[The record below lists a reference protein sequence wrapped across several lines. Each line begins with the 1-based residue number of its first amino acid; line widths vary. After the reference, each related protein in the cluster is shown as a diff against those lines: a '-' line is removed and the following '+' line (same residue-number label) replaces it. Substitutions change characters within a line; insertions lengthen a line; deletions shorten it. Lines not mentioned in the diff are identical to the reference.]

1 MRPPYGRKLAMEG
14 EKQRRKS
21 FAGFDL
27 PSTSFDWNDD
37 QIHAYKGA
45 RDGLGMDALKAE
57 QYVNTHTPLS
67 KPSGQA
73 NLFYKPDAPTA
84 FEQDLYQ
91 KLKDRPKP
99 AGIKPDDGPSVQ
111 FASQSGHVISREG
124 TTTKPQA
131 APSNAPT
138 LFGETAQLGKQL
150 HHQEQSRKITEPNG
164 YRGGARVDEEK
175 PAKPAQAS
183 VQEKRPFSEVRTD
196 PITKKRI
203 VTAKFGDDTFEFNK
217 VYTADEI
224 TGGMAS
230 IKAKLRSNPHAMGM
244 ERIEGVSGEYYIN
257 PDDRPE
263 GYRTARDK
271 AMSIR
276 LAKDTSK
283 AATIASI
290 AVPAVGAVGT
300 IASGY
305 AAVVEPTEEN
315 IKDVAL
321 SAAGHIPFGLLGL
334 GDGAA
339 KRASA
344 IMQLIRDEAK
354 KDGK

>member
-1 MRPPYGRKLAMEG
+1 MRPLYGRKLAMDG

-27 PSTSFDWNDD
+27 PSTSFDWDDD

-57 QYVNTHTPLS
+57 QYVNTHTPPS

-99 AGIKPDDGPSVQ
+99 AGMKPDDGPPVQ
-111 FASQSGHVISREG
+111 FASQSGHVLGDGEARKPRPATPAIS
-124 TTTKPQA
+124 P
-131 APSNAPT
+131 
-138 LFGETAQLGKQL
+138 LFKQTAQLGKQV
-150 HHQEQSRKITEPNG
+150 HNQEQSRKITERNG
-164 YRGGARVDEEK
+164 YRGGARIDEEK
-175 PAKPAQAS
+175 PTKPVQEP
-183 VQEKRPFSEVRTD
+183 VQEKRPYSEIRTD

-203 VTAKFGDDTFEFNK
+203 VTAKFGDNTFEFNK
-217 VYTADEI
+217 VFTADEI
-224 TGGMAS
+224 TGGIAS

-263 GYRTARDK
+263 GYRAARDK
-271 AMSIR
+271 ATSVR
-276 LAKDTSK
+276 FAKDVNT
-283 AATIASI
+283 AATYGSL
-290 AVPAVGAVGT
+290 VFPALGTVGT
-300 IASGY
+300 ATAGY
-305 AAVVEPTEEN
+305 TYIMEPTKEN
-315 IKDVAL
+315 AENLLLSGFGNKVFPRRWFSEDNAERG
-321 SAAGHIPFGLLGL
+321 SAALQIVK
-334 GDGAA
+334 DEYD
-339 KRASA
+339 KR
-344 IMQLIRDEAK
+344 K
-354 KDGK
+354 K